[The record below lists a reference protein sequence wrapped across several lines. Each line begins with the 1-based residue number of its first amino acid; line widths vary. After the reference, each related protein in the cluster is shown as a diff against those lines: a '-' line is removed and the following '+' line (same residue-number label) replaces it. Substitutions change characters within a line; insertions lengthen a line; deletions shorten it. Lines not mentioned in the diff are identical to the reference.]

1 MNKKLL
7 NSILLL
13 LSLYILFM
21 IIPNVV
27 KASEDTL
34 NSIIMEI
41 NLDKNGTAKIVEKW
55 DIDINS
61 GTELFKQYNNLEN
74 SEVVNFSVSENGN
87 KFQTL
92 STWNPGALKADKDN
106 KCGINQTSAGVELC
120 WGIGNFGRHEY
131 VLEYEIENFI
141 YEYDDSQV
149 SNFIL
154 VPDMVDL
161 APKYVKITMNSFYK
175 FDNNNIKVKI
185 SGFNGNSNINS
196 NGAIEIYSLGTL
208 KAGDYVNTDF
218 TFLDDKYSL
227 TNKTISLDTTAVK
240 KSNPV
245 PKKIFVTLSGVFVLF
260 IIANSVEERR
270 RKKQEAL
277 ENNEETK

>member
-7 NSILLL
+7 KSVLLI

-21 IIPNVV
+21 IVPNVV

-55 DIDINS
+55 DIDVNS
-61 GTELFKQYNNLEN
+61 GTELYKQYNNLEN
-74 SEVVNFSVSENGN
+74 STIGNFNVSENGN
-87 KFQTL
+87 RFQTL
-92 STWNPGALKADKDN
+92 SAWNPGALKADKDN
-106 KCGINQTSAGVELC
+106 KCGINQTNAGVELC

-141 YEYDDSQV
+141 YEYDDSQI

-161 APKYVKITMNSFYK
+161 APKYVKITMSSFYK
-175 FDNNNIKVKI
+175 FDNNNLKVKL

-227 TNKTISLDTTAVK
+227 INKTVSLDLSTVK
-240 KSNPV
+240 KSNPI

-260 IIANSVEERR
+260 IIANSVEERN
-270 RKKQEAL
+270 RKKQEAI

>member
-7 NSILLL
+7 KSVLLI

-21 IIPNVV
+21 IVPNVV

-55 DIDINS
+55 DIDVNS
-61 GTELFKQYNNLEN
+61 GTELYKQYNNLEN
-74 SEVVNFSVSENGN
+74 STIGNFNVSENGN
-87 KFQTL
+87 RFQTL
-92 STWNPGALKADKDN
+92 SAWNPGALKADKDN

-141 YEYDDSQV
+141 YEYDDSQI

-161 APKYVKITMNSFYK
+161 APKYVKITMSSFYK
-175 FDNNNIKVKI
+175 FDNNNLKVKL

-227 TNKTISLDTTAVK
+227 INKTVSLDLSTVK
-240 KSNPV
+240 KSNPI

-260 IIANSVEERR
+260 IIANSVEERN
-270 RKKQEAL
+270 RKKQEAI

>member
-7 NSILLL
+7 NSILLI

-41 NLDKNGTAKIVEKW
+41 DLDKNGTAKIVEKW

-74 SEVVNFSVSENGN
+74 SKVVNFSVSENGN

-92 STWNPGALKADKDN
+92 SAWNLSAPKADKDN

-154 VPDMVDL
+154 IPDMVDL
-161 APKYVKITMNSFYK
+161 APEYVKITMSSFYK
-175 FDNNNIKVKI
+175 FNNNNIKLKI
-185 SGFNGNSNINS
+185 SGFNGDSNINS
-196 NGAIEIYSLGTL
+196 DGAIEIYSLGTL

-227 TNKTISLDTTAVK
+227 TNKTISLDTTDVK

-260 IIANSVEERR
+260 IIANSVEERK
-270 RKKQEAL
+270 RKKQEAI

>member
-7 NSILLL
+7 KSVLLI

-21 IIPNVV
+21 IVPNVV

-55 DIDINS
+55 DIDVNS
-61 GTELFKQYNNLEN
+61 GTELYKQYNNLEN
-74 SEVVNFSVSENGN
+74 STIGNFNVSENGN
-87 KFQTL
+87 RFQTL
-92 STWNPGALKADKDN
+92 SAWNPGALKADKDN
-106 KCGINQTSAGVELC
+106 KCGINQTNAGVELC

-161 APKYVKITMNSFYK
+161 APKYVKITMSSFYK
-175 FDNNNIKVKI
+175 FDNNNLKVKL

-227 TNKTISLDTTAVK
+227 INKTVSLDLSTVK
-240 KSNPV
+240 KSNPI

-260 IIANSVEERR
+260 IIANSVEERN
-270 RKKQEAL
+270 RKKQEAI